1 MPAKAV
7 QHLMIV
13 GSGRSARRREAQGS
27 GDAGMAGQGQTS
39 QGLFPPGREPNSR
52 SGAVTTVT
60 PAFQV
65 AAQVGYVRVSKAARI
80 TEGYL
85 YRPGCRPVMAAVSCR
100 ARAEYLGMAGS
111 CRRDL
116 LMGVQIAGKDIGTRF
131 PGSRLRCGNCPAAAR
146 GGYRASPISKC
157 LDAAAAV
164 LPAPA
169 PRSRLTARRRS
180 VTSG

>member
-1 MPAKAV
+1 
-7 QHLMIV
+7 
-13 GSGRSARRREAQGS
+13 
-27 GDAGMAGQGQTS
+27 MAGQGQAG

-60 PAFQV
+60 LAIQV
-65 AAQVGYVRVSKAARI
+65 AAQIGYVRVSKAARI

-85 YRPGCRPVMAAVSCR
+85 YRQGCRPVMAAVSCR
-100 ARAEYLGMAGS
+100 ARAEHLGLAGS

-116 LMGVQIAGKDIGTRF
+116 LMGVQIAGKDIGTGFRV
-131 PGSRLRCGNCPAAAR
+131 PAAVRNCPAAAR
-146 GGYRASPISKC
+146 GGYRAPPISKR

-169 PRSRLTARRRS
+169 P
-180 VTSG
+180 